1 MGQTALGH
9 SKSRPS
15 PQPLGLTSRPPP
27 NFYNLSHHGS
37 HDKIPAMTTFKNSA
51 LSNDQLHRFVFDN
64 TPIRGNTVRLK
75 NTYNT
80 ALQHVNYP
88 PLLKSAL
95 GELMAAAALLA
106 ATLKLENGALIL
118 QIQGQGPLN
127 LLVVECSASLE
138 MRATAKWQGEITD
151 QSFSE
156 LVGNGHFVITLDP
169 KDGGQTYQGIVP
181 IEGDNISEILQNYM
195 QRSEQIETRIWLA
208 CDQQSA
214 AGMLLQKLPDLPEHD
229 ADAWTRTG
237 FLAETITND
246 ELIPL
251 PAQTLLNRLFHEE
264 DVRLFDPRNIN
275 FRCSCSRKN
284 VSNMLKMLGQAE
296 VDSIIE
302 ERGEIEV
309 NCDFCNAGY
318 VFDKV
323 DAEQLFAADIMP
335 PVSKTK
341 H

>member
-1 MGQTALGH
+1 MW
-9 SKSRPS
+9 P
-15 PQPLGLTSRPPP
+15 
-27 NFYNLSHHGS
+27 
-37 HDKIPAMTTFKNSA
+37 MTTIKSNA
-51 LSNDQLHRFVFDN
+51 LSNDELHRFVFDN

-75 NTYNT
+75 TTFNT
-80 ALQHVNYP
+80 ALQHVDYP

-118 QIQGQGPLN
+118 QIQGQGPLS
-127 LLVVECSASLE
+127 LLVVECSAALE
-138 MRATAKWQGEITD
+138 MRATAKWKGEISN
-151 QSFSE
+151 QSFGE

-181 IEGDNISEILQNYM
+181 VEGDSISEILQNYM
-195 QRSEQIETRIWLA
+195 ERSEQIETRIWLA

-214 AGMLLQKLPDLPEHD
+214 GGMLLQKLPDLPEQD
-229 ADAWTRTG
+229 ADAWARTG
-237 FLAETITND
+237 FLAETITD
-246 ELIPL
+246 EELITL
-251 PAQTLLNRLFHEE
+251 PAETLLTRLFHEE
-264 DVRLFDPRNIN
+264 DVRLFDPRNIS
-275 FRCSCSRKN
+275 FRCTCSRKS
-284 VSNMLKMLGQAE
+284 VSNMLKMLGVAE
-296 VDSIIE
+296 LDSILE

-323 DAEQLFAADIMP
+323 DTEQLFAADITP